1 MVSRRVKIAVT
12 SVGSGIGQAVVDGC
26 RRSSLPI
33 DVLGLDMKP
42 LSYGAADCDLF
53 AQLPPVSDPEYLSRL
68 LAECLSSKVE
78 ILVPGLDSELLL
90 LAQNRGAFE
99 AKGIKVILAKAGL
112 VRLCRDKLIWGQEL
126 SLVSSAV
133 LPCFTPDEALEKL
146 RSGELSP
153 PLIAKPL
160 DGSAS
165 AGIRILHNA
174 GQLSEIG
181 AGHVIQTFVVP
192 PASDES
198 YGEIMAAAERGRL
211 VQAAEISIQS
221 IYGKDGRLLGRM
233 ASRNRLKNGVP
244 IEVVPVDLGQEAAA
258 VDDLESQLRP
268 LGLCGPIN
276 LQGRMTDEGLRLFEM
291 NPRFTGISGLRA
303 RLGFNEV
310 EAAIRDALD
319 LPQADGSLVVNP
331 RKIGVRQVADRVI
344 DPTRSNHLSGLVAR
358 RGASDVAGQCVLVTG
373 STGWLARQL
382 VGKLVDDPRVATLT
396 LLSRNPDQLRS
407 QLPNTAKAI
416 SVVLQPASDQRP
428 SLAAGKFDLVYHLAS
443 GRPVDTLESQADSLR
458 ATAALFEHLADNG
471 LGSLVNVSSQS
482 VYGLKR
488 PPPWSEDLPP
498 APETPYAMM
507 KLASEILAQSI
518 SKISPASRVT
528 SIRLA
533 RLYGAAPGL
542 RWTELPHLFAQKAVA
557 GTAITIKG
565 GNQQFDLIHINDA
578 VAALL
583 AMLDDQKDW
592 QDIYNIGGNGS
603 FGISEI
609 ASAAVDAARSLGL
622 PKSEIN
628 TETGP
633 DASKFGMDCS
643 RFRRD
648 FGWAPATRLEQGM
661 QGLVKM
667 ALDLRAG

>member
-1 MVSRRVKIAVT
+1 MASRRINVAVT
-12 SVGSGIGQAVVDGC
+12 SVGSGIGQAIVDGC

-33 DVLGLDMKP
+33 EVLGLDMRP
-42 LSYGAADCDLF
+42 LSYGAVECDRF
-53 AQLPPVSDPEYLSRL
+53 APLPPVSHPEYLSSL
-68 LAECLSSKVE
+68 LDECASNNIE
-78 ILVPGLDSELLL
+78 ALVPGLDSELLL
-90 LAQNRGAFE
+90 LAQGRGAFE
-99 AKGIKVILAKAGL
+99 SKGIKLIVAGADL
-112 VRLCRDKLIWGQEL
+112 IALCRDKLRWGREL
-126 SLVSSAV
+126 SAPSGIV
-133 LPCFTPDEALEKL
+133 LPCFTPHEAMERLGSAQL
-146 RSGELSP
+146 AL

-165 AGIRILHNA
+165 MGVQILHSA
-174 GQLSEIG
+174 GQLAGIG
-181 AGHVIQTFVVP
+181 PGYIVQPFVL
-192 PASDES
+192 PARTDEA
-198 YGEIMAAAERGRL
+198 YGEIKAAADEGRL
-211 VQAAEISIQS
+211 VQAAEISVQS
-221 IYGKDGRLLGRM
+221 LYGKDGRLLGRM

-244 IEVVPVDLGQEAAA
+244 IEVVPVELGPDAAA
-258 VDDLESQLRP
+258 IDALESRLRP
-268 LGLCGPIN
+268 LGLCGTLN
-276 LQGRMTDEGLRLFEM
+276 LQGRMTEKGLRLFEM

-319 LPQADGSLVVNP
+319 LPQVDGPLVVNP

-344 DPTRSNHLSGLVAR
+344 DPTRSNHFSAMVAR
-358 RGASDVAGQCVLVTG
+358 RGSSGVAGQCVLVTG

-382 VGKLVDDPRVATLT
+382 VARLADDPRVATLT

-407 QLPNTAKAI
+407 QLPKTDKAI
-416 SVVLQPASDQRP
+416 SVVQQPASDQRP
-428 SLAAGKFDLVYHLAS
+428 ALLAGKFDLVYHLAS

-518 SKISPASRVT
+518 GKISPASRVT

-542 RWTELPHLFAQKAVA
+542 RWTELPHLFAQKAVV

-565 GNQQFDLIHINDA
+565 GNQQFDLIHINDTI
-578 VAALL
+578 AALL
-583 AMLDDQKDW
+583 ALLDDQKDW
-592 QDIYNIGGNGS
+592 QDIYNIGGNS
-603 FGISEI
+603 PFGIFEI

-622 PKSEIN
+622 PGSEIE
-628 TETGP
+628 TEIGA

-648 FGWAPATRLEQGM
+648 FGWAPKIGLSQAMHE
-661 QGLVKM
+661 LVKM
-667 ALDLRAG
+667 AAERPAE